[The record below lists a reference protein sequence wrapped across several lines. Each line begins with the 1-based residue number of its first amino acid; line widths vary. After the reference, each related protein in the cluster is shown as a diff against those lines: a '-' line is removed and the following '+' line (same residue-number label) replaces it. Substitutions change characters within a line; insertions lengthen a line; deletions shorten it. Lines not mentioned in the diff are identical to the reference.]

1 MVTTVA
7 VRNGRVMEFKDG
19 RRLRSYGSNIV
30 DASDNDNLVAC
41 ISPDGKVHVYKNGL
55 PKYLFGANASKVQVS
70 GDTVVVT
77 HSGGKITEY
86 RNGQSVRSC

>member
-19 RRLRSYGSNIV
+19 RRLRSYASNIV
-30 DASDNDNLVAC
+30 DASGNDNLVAC

-55 PKYLFGANASKVQVS
+55 PKNLFGANASKVQVS